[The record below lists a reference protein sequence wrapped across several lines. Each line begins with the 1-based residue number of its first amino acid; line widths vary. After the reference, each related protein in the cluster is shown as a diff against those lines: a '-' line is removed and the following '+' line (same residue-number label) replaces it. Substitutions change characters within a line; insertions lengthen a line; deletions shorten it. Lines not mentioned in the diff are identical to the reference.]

1 MRKNTFSK
9 KFVAVMI
16 TAVAMLSLV
25 VLPASASAAGDLQV
39 SITGGALSG
48 AVIGF
53 GNFSPIALD
62 GSKKTI
68 TADWTIGDVVDAT
81 GTGAGW
87 NVSLTLTQFKEWLTD
102 AYVTDGKTL
111 DSMSMNVTTAP
122 VVTQVDETSSDSGT
136 VTVVADAVA
145 LDTTSPIKLLSSAL
159 AGGMGSFSVSDM
171 GVTLSIPANAYA
183 VTYKTEATVALVT
196 GP

>member
-1 MRKNTFSK
+1 MTKNIFTRKY
-9 KFVAVMI
+9 VAVMI
-16 TAVAMLSLV
+16 AALAMLSLV
-25 VLPASASAAGDLQV
+25 VLPAYASTAGDSQV
-39 SITGGALSG
+39 SITGGVLSG
-48 AVIGF
+48 GLVGF
-53 GNFSPIALD
+53 GNFTPIALD
-62 GSKKTI
+62 GSNKTT

-87 NVSLTLTQFKEWLTD
+87 NVSLTLTLFKEWLTD

-111 DSMSMNVTTAP
+111 GSASVLVTTAP
-122 VVTQVDETSSDSGT
+122 VVTQVDDSSSEIET

-159 AGGMGSFSVSDM
+159 DGGMGSYSVSNM
-171 GVTLSIPANAYA
+171 GVTLSVPANVYA
-183 VTYKTEATVALVT
+183 ATYKTEATVALVT